1 MRDNE
6 LHPDEEDAARAR
18 NELNLVAAT
27 RRWRSTLQA
36 ATRAIK
42 VCPGRVKLDEAVAIL
57 EQQQLFNINASP
69 MELPAGDQ
77 EFIKRFDL
85 PSSLQGF
92 SKLAALRIQWG
103 AHRASWTAPVA
114 APLAAAP
121 AAGQKRK
128 RELRNAGAPPV
139 IRSTTFGTT
148 SLRSP
153 ESHLTSAASRCARGC
168 RQ

>member
-92 SKLAALRIQWG
+92 LKLAALRIQWG